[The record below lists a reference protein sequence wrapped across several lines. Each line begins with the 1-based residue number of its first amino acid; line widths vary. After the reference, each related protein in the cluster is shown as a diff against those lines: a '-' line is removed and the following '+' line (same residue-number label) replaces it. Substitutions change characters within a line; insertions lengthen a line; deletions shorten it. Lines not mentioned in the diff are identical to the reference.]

1 MYDKIIVPTDGSE
14 FSMKGVKE
22 GIELA
27 SALNIP
33 VHALYVIDIEDI
45 NISEKVVS
53 HFEDEA
59 EEALDKIE
67 ELAEKMGVELEK
79 KTFRGTPSK
88 KIAEHASVNDII
100 YIASHGQSGFR
111 ELFMGSTTERVMK
124 RAKCT
129 VAVVKRDEG

>member
-14 FSMKGVKE
+14 FSMKGVRE

-33 VHALYVIDIEDI
+33 VHALYVIEVGDIK
-45 NISEKVVS
+45 ISEKVVS
-53 HFEDEA
+53 HLEDEA
-59 EEALDKIE
+59 ADALDKVE
-67 ELAEKMGVELEK
+67 RLAEKEGVELEK

-88 KIAEHASVNDII
+88 KIAEHASKNDII

-129 VAVVKRDEG
+129 VAVVKKEE

>member
-14 FSMKGVKE
+14 FSMKGVRE

-33 VHALYVIDIEDI
+33 VHALYVIEVGDI

-53 HFEDEA
+53 HLEDEA
-59 EEALDKIE
+59 ADALDKVE

-88 KIAEHASVNDII
+88 KIAEHASENDII

-111 ELFMGSTTERVMK
+111 ELFMGSTTERVLK

-129 VAVVKRDEG
+129 VAVVRKEEE

>member
-33 VHALYVIDIEDI
+33 VHAVYVIEVGDIR
-45 NISEKVVS
+45 ISDKVIS

-59 EEALDKIE
+59 AETLNKVED
-67 ELAEKMGVELEK
+67 LAEKMGAKLEK
-79 KTFRGTPSK
+79 KTFRGTPYK
-88 KIAEHASVNDII
+88 KITEYASENDII
-100 YIASHGQSGFR
+100 YMASHGHSGFR
-111 ELFMGSTTERVMK
+111 DLFMGSTTERVLK
-124 RAKCT
+124 KANCT
-129 VAVVKRDEG
+129 VAVVKGKEE